1 LFIDTFEAIYYTD
14 AFTHFDPNGMPQ
26 PVKKSK
32 AMLCKELGAIL
43 LIDDALEN
51 CIVCSTYDMK
61 AIIFGGYEWGKR
73 HSTAGSD
80 DDTESYTERLL
91 RQPNERW
98 WENDIVK
105 DLPDGLVRL
114 GTWHEVVAWVNE
126 NI

>member
-1 LFIDTFEAIYYTD
+1 VCAGIFEAIHYTD
-14 AFTHFDPNGMPQ
+14 AFTHFDSKGLPR

-32 AMLCKELGAIL
+32 AMLCNELGAAL

-51 CIVCSTYDMK
+51 GIVCGAFEMK
-61 AIIFGGYEWGKR
+61 AIIFGDYEWGKR
-73 HSTAGSD
+73 HSTMGTD
-80 DDTESYTERLL
+80 DGESYAERLV

-105 DLPDGLVRL
+105 DLPDGIIRL
-114 GTWHEVVAWVNE
+114 GTWKEVVAWTHE